1 MFFGGFS
8 SKLFFTDHWYIIIG
22 FIISLRAVMNGHMT
36 MAAHMPW
43 SFIISS
49 ASKSS
54 RVDFTAL
61 KDQYTFLYSD
71 INWTAGIFIVVV
83 LPHSC
88 CG

>member
-22 FIISLRAVMNGHMT
+22 FIISRRAVMNGHMT
-36 MAAHMPW
+36 MAVHMPW
-43 SFIISS
+43 SFIVRSS

-61 KDQYTFLYSD
+61 
-71 INWTAGIFIVVV
+71 
-83 LPHSC
+83 
-88 CG
+88 